1 MPDCNAGR
9 VLEGVTNPFEIRFQ
23 PLIEDIQ
30 KQKGELE
37 GSHAAMVLHENMEVL
52 CAQQSGKPCRTFAET
67 S

>member
-1 MPDCNAGR
+1 MSGCNAER